1 MNYIVLEYS
10 NKEVLE
16 ENVNKYLNLNY
27 ELYGYTQIYKCPTKD
42 VNMYL
47 QVVIKKHKEQYHWS
61 DWE

>member
-10 NKEVLE
+10 NKEALE

-27 ELYGYTQIYKCPTKD
+27 ELYGYTQINKCPTKG

-47 QVVIKKHKEQYHWS
+47 QVVVRKHKEKYHWS

>member
-10 NKEVLE
+10 NKEELE
-16 ENVNKYLNLNY
+16 ANVNKQINLGY
-27 ELYGYTQIYKCPTKD
+27 ELYGYTQIYKCPIKE

-47 QVVIKKHKEQYHWS
+47 QVVIKKHKEEYHWS